1 MWSFGEYKKAK
12 DFILRFLT
20 DYETAVEKE
29 LVRLDSIG
37 NVVEY
42 VLVSENSD
50 LKVRVADDGKWVLC
64 SAVPTKIMS
73 IQMGKENL
81 EKYEK
86 ESYLLYHGISKHL
99 DKMMCREDFFILEDY
114 LEKKY
119 GVSERE
125 VDAVVRI
132 LILIQNTMKASLSLK
147 SIREATEKVGEGNE
161 QGIPNENDKGI
172 EEA

>member
-29 LVRLDSIG
+29 LVRLYSIG

-50 LKVRVADDGKWVLC
+50 LKVRVYDGKLVLC
-64 SAVPTKIMS
+64 SEDEAFPIVPTKVMS
-73 IQMGKENL
+73 IQMDKENL

-86 ESYLLYHGISKHL
+86 ESYLLQHGISKHL
-99 DKMMCREDFFILEDY
+99 DKMMCREDFFIFEDY

-119 GVSERE
+119 GVSEGE

-147 SIREATEKVGEGNE
+147 SIRENKGKEGTGE
-161 QGIPNENDKGI
+161 
-172 EEA
+172 